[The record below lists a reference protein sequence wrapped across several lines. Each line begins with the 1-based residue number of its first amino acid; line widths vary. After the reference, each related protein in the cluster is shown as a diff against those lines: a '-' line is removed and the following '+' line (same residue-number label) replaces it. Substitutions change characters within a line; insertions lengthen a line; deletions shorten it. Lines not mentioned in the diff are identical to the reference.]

1 MPNERRYF
9 IEPTKDGRY
18 GVRGAGSIR
27 ATFVFST
34 HQEAISYAA
43 KLNPNDHANTEE
55 APDMATGGAT
65 GGDRGDKA
73 VR

>member
-34 HQEAISYAA
+34 RQDAISYAA
-43 KLNPNDHANTEE
+43 KLNRNNHADTEQ
-55 APDMATGGAT
+55 APDTATGAR
-65 GGDRGDKA
+65 DQWRSK
-73 VR
+73 V